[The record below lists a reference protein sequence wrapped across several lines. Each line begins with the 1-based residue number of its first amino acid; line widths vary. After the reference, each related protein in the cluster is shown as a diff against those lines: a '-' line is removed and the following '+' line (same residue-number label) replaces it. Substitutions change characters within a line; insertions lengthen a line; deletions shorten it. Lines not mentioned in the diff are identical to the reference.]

1 MSVIREPNDTFIF
14 DNIRLSKPIA
24 HSSTGF
30 LSKYLFNEE
39 PLYIQPPKCS
49 VKQFITNKGKRMY
62 CDLVIQHENDQ
73 FIHWIEQLQE
83 CSQKLIFKNKDTW
96 FNSDIDMDDI
106 ENNFTSPLKIYKSGR
121 SYIMRTYIQSS
132 LGKPQIKIYDES
144 GMDVSYEDISADS
157 QIKVILEFSGIRCS
171 TRSFHIEIEI
181 KQIMVMK
188 PNNLFNSCIMKQN
201 DTIPMQ
207 KLQQE
212 EQEEEEQ
219 HKEEPEEQEEH
230 KEEPEEPEEQYKKE
244 QEEPE
249 EQEEQEEPD
258 KQEEPEDKYL
268 EQIENPEI
276 KIDTTQDEMSELCE
290 VDISL
295 DNLGESI
302 SIKEKNDVYYKMYQ
316 DAREKAKV
324 ARDLALSAYLE
335 AKQIKNT
342 YMLDID
348 SESESDTI
356 NTDSDEE

>member
-1 MSVIREPNDTFIF
+1 
-14 DNIRLSKPIA
+14 
-24 HSSTGF
+24 
-30 LSKYLFNEE
+30 
-39 PLYIQPPKCS
+39 
-49 VKQFITNKGKRMY
+49 
-62 CDLVIQHENDQ
+62 
-73 FIHWIEQLQE
+73 
-83 CSQKLIFKNKDTW
+83 
-96 FNSDIDMDDI
+96 
-106 ENNFTSPLKIYKSGR
+106 
-121 SYIMRTYIQSS
+121 
-132 LGKPQIKIYDES
+132 
-144 GMDVSYEDISADS
+144 MDVSYEDISADS

-212 EQEEEEQ
+212 EQEEQEEEEQ
-219 HKEEPEEQEEH
+219 EEQYKEEPEEQEEQY
-230 KEEPEEPEEQYKKE
+230 KEEPEEQDKKE
-244 QEEPE
+244 
-249 EQEEQEEPD
+249 
-258 KQEEPEDKYL
+258 QEEPEDKYL

>member
-14 DNIRLSKPIA
+14 DNVRLGKPIA

-83 CSQKLIFKNKDTW
+83 CSQKMIFKNKDTW

-132 LGKPQIKIYDES
+132 LGKPQIKIYDEN

-207 KLQQE
+207 KL
-212 EQEEEEQ
+212 EQEQ
-219 HKEEPEEQEEH
+219 
-230 KEEPEEPEEQYKKE
+230 
-244 QEEPE
+244 
-249 EQEEQEEPD
+249 EQEEQEQEQE
-258 KQEEPEDKYL
+258 QEEQEQEKEEQEKEEQEKEEDKEDKEEDKEEDKYL

-276 KIDTTQDEMSELCE
+276 KIDTTQDEMTELCE